1 MEKIARQ
8 AKNQGVYLFHK
19 YGLILLTV
27 GITLFFGIIQKNFF
41 TLRNLLNILSSA
53 CLTSI
58 AGIGVTCIMSSGEMD
73 YGAGTHLTMGAVLM
87 VVFLT
92 KLHVN
97 YFVAILMTLGCLALI
112 GLLNAF
118 LHIKGR
124 MPAFI
129 ATMGTSFVFTGV
141 AKMLTDGTDLLG
153 VAEVTTPIFTFIG
166 QGYLWGIIPMPLVV
180 LVVVGALMVLFTEHT
195 RSGKYLYA
203 VGSNPEA
210 CKYIGINANVQK
222 IKGFVLCSTLCGLAG
237 IVQGSMI
244 NGALATLGSS
254 MMLYAMIVPVS
265 YTHLAGVAAR
275 RLTGARAA
283 WRQRSRARPQSYI
296 FRATAFCMASQL
308 RQISSRS
315 GSSKPVS
322 RRRATRARAS

>member
-8 AKNQGVYLFHK
+8 AKSQGAYLFHK
-19 YGLILLTV
+19 YGLILHTV
-27 GITLFFGIIQKNFF
+27 GITLIMGIIQKNFF

-97 YFVAILMTLGCLALI
+97 YFAAILMTLGCLALI

-180 LVVVGALMVLFTEHT
+180 LVAVGALMVLFTEHT

-254 MMLYAMIVPVS
+254 MMLYAMIVLMLGAMVFKIGVFNIPGTVIGALLLAVINNGMIMMNVRV
-265 YTHLAGVAAR
+265 YTKDFVLGALMFVAVTSVVTIRKAAR
-275 RLTGARAA
+275 KG
-283 WRQRSRARPQSYI
+283 
-296 FRATAFCMASQL
+296 
-308 RQISSRS
+308 
-315 GSSKPVS
+315 
-322 RRRATRARAS
+322 

>member
-8 AKNQGVYLFHK
+8 AKNQGAYLFHK

-195 RSGKYLYA
+195 RSCKYLYA

-254 MMLYAMIVPVS
+254 MMLYAMIVLMLGAMVFKIGVFNIPGTVIGALL
-265 YTHLAGVAAR
+265 LAVINNGMIMMNVKVHTKDFVLGALMFVAVTSVVTIRKAAR
-275 RLTGARAA
+275 RG
-283 WRQRSRARPQSYI
+283 
-296 FRATAFCMASQL
+296 
-308 RQISSRS
+308 
-315 GSSKPVS
+315 
-322 RRRATRARAS
+322 

>member
-1 MEKIARQ
+1 M
-8 AKNQGVYLFHK
+8 
-19 YGLILLTV
+19 

-254 MMLYAMIVPVS
+254 MMLYAMIVLMLGAMVFKIGVFNIPGTVIGALL
-265 YTHLAGVAAR
+265 LAVINTGMLMMNVKVHTKDFVLGALMFVAVTSVVTIRKAAR
-275 RLTGARAA
+275 RG
-283 WRQRSRARPQSYI
+283 
-296 FRATAFCMASQL
+296 
-308 RQISSRS
+308 
-315 GSSKPVS
+315 
-322 RRRATRARAS
+322 